1 MSHLF
6 ETLSL
11 TGTKPAILSLIAPH
25 SDDYVPRSSLGTF
38 PLPLKSLQQPRYTE
52 MQYHELLAVCDA
64 ISLEV
69 TKEMSEL
76 VEKETRLQ
84 SKSSLWYKYRAGRIT
99 SSSMKA
105 VCHTDS
111 TNPSQSLVKSICY
124 PEEFAFTSKQTNWGQ
139 KQEKAAKELYLKIN
153 ISNHDQLVVT
163 DSGLVINPQ
172 WPYMG
177 ASPDGIIEC
186 KCCGKGVL
194 EVKCPYSHREESVLS
209 AALND
214 NKFCLKMDNGELHLS
229 HEHAYYYQVQTQMFV
244 CNVNYCDFCVCTFP
258 LEEEESSPHIERITR
273 DDEFWKD
280 CLIKAKTFFTTCL
293 LPELLGNWYTR
304 PVLKSSNSDQNTTT
318 SQSNE
323 NAANQSNII
332 TASANIITASANVIT
347 ASANVITASANVI
360 TASASQDMELYC
372 YCHGPEK
379 GSMIA
384 CDNSECKIEWFHNKC
399 LKLKSIPRG
408 KWYCPECRRLP
419 QFIKRGKKQ

>member
-1 MSHLF
+1 
-6 ETLSL
+6 
-11 TGTKPAILSLIAPH
+11 
-25 SDDYVPRSSLGTF
+25 
-38 PLPLKSLQQPRYTE
+38 

-99 SSSMKA
+99 SSSIKA

-139 KQEKAAKELYLKIN
+139 KQEKAAKELYLKID

-163 DSGLVINPQ
+163 DCGLVINPQ

-209 AALND
+209 PALND

-258 LEEEESSPHIERITR
+258 LEEEESSPNIERITR

-304 PVLKSSNSDQNTTT
+304 PVVKSSNSDQKTTT

-332 TASANIITASANVIT
+332 TASANVIT
-347 ASANVITASANVI
+347 ASANVIRNV
-360 TASASQDMELYC
+360 T
-372 YCHGPEK
+372 
-379 GSMIA
+379 
-384 CDNSECKIEWFHNKC
+384 
-399 LKLKSIPRG
+399 
-408 KWYCPECRRLP
+408 
-419 QFIKRGKKQ
+419 

>member
-1 MSHLF
+1 MLW
-6 ETLSL
+6 
-11 TGTKPAILSLIAPH
+11 K
-25 SDDYVPRSSLGTF
+25 RS
-38 PLPLKSLQQPRYTE
+38 
-52 MQYHELLAVCDA
+52 
-64 ISLEV
+64 
-69 TKEMSEL
+69 
-76 VEKETRLQ
+76 
-84 SKSSLWYKYRAGRIT
+84 
-99 SSSMKA
+99 
-105 VCHTDS
+105 
-111 TNPSQSLVKSICY
+111 
-124 PEEFAFTSKQTNWGQ
+124 
-139 KQEKAAKELYLKIN
+139 
-153 ISNHDQLVVT
+153 
-163 DSGLVINPQ
+163 
-172 WPYMG
+172 
-177 ASPDGIIEC
+177 
-186 KCCGKGVL
+186 L
-194 EVKCPYSHREESVLS
+194 EVKCPYSHREESVLL

-229 HEHAYYYQVQTQMFV
+229 HKHAYYYQVQTQMFV

-280 CLIKAKTFFTTCL
+280 CLIKAKMFFTTCL
-293 LPELLGNWYTR
+293 LPELLGNWYTQ
-304 PVLKSSNSDQNTTT
+304 PVVKSSNSDQNTTT

-332 TASANIITASANVIT
+332 TASANVIT

-360 TASASQDMELYC
+360 TASASQHMELYC

-408 KWYCPECRRLP
+408 KWYSPECRRLP

>member
-1 MSHLF
+1 
-6 ETLSL
+6 
-11 TGTKPAILSLIAPH
+11 
-25 SDDYVPRSSLGTF
+25 
-38 PLPLKSLQQPRYTE
+38 
-52 MQYHELLAVCDA
+52 
-64 ISLEV
+64 
-69 TKEMSEL
+69 
-76 VEKETRLQ
+76 
-84 SKSSLWYKYRAGRIT
+84 
-99 SSSMKA
+99 MKA

-124 PEEFAFTSKQTNWGQ
+124 PEELAFTSKQTNWGQ

-172 WPYMG
+172 WSYMG

-186 KCCGKGVL
+186 KYCGKGVL
-194 EVKCPYSHREESVLS
+194 EIKCPYSHCEESVLS

-244 CNVNYCDFCVCTFP
+244 CNANYCDFCVCTFP
-258 LEEEESSPHIERITR
+258 LEEEESSPHIKHITR
-273 DDEFWKD
+273 DDKFWKD

-304 PVLKSSNSDQNTTT
+304 PVVKSSNSDQNTTT
-318 SQSNE
+318 SQSNK
-323 NAANQSNII
+323 NAANQS
-332 TASANIITASANVIT
+332 NIITASANVIT

-360 TASASQDMELYC
+360 TASANQHMELYC
-372 YCHGPEK
+372 YCRGPGK
-379 GSMIA
+379 GSMMA

-408 KWYCPECRRLP
+408 KWYRTECRRLP